1 MKLQSNIIKVGYY
14 YYDTLTR
21 SKVSENLLPEELYS
35 LDITELC
42 LVAEK
47 SKFDKVVITVEG

>member
-1 MKLQSNIIKVGYY
+1 VGYY
-14 YYDTLTR
+14 YYDTLTK

-35 LDITELC
+35 LGITELC